1 MLSKINFT
9 VCELNLPMVPKF
21 WAFFLLLYLKGE
33 FIITFSASTIGLIHI
48 LMLLQFFKVGKYGHA
63 ELDVFSWVCWCEF
76 AGGV

>member
-1 MLSKINFT
+1 
-9 VCELNLPMVPKF
+9 MVPKF
-21 WAFFLLLYLKGE
+21 WAFFLLLYLKRE
-33 FIITFSASTIGLIHI
+33 FIITFLASTIGLIHNV